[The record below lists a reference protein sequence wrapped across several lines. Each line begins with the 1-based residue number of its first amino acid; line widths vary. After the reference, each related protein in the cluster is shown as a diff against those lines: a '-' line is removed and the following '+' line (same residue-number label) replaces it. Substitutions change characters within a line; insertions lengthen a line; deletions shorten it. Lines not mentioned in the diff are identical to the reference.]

1 MTKKRLTAE
10 NAEDRRESLFYSALF
25 AYFEVY
31 NFSHRKERKVRKD
44 SLNGLVF
51 DYNAV
56 KIRSLMQ

>member
-10 NAEDRRESLFYSALF
+10 NAEVRRESLFYSALF
-25 AYFEVY
+25 AYIEVY
-31 NFSHRKERKVRKD
+31 NFSHRKVRKVRKD